1 MAATGALAAASRW
14 AGDLGVAFHL
24 RQLPVQ
30 LGDAA
35 LDETAV
41 HLQLFLTRS
50 SGSDTASQTGEELRR
65 ADESR
70 LPVFELGQLY
80 LNLTF
85 AGPGVGRENIQ
96 DNQSPI
102 HDFEIQLLLQVVRA
116 GPG

>member
-1 MAATGALAAASRW
+1 MAAASLGP
-14 AGDLGVAFHL
+14 GDLPVAFHL

-50 SGSDTASQTGEELRR
+50 SGSDTASQTGEGITE

-102 HDFEIQLLLQVVRA
+102 HDFEIQLLLQVVELGRA
-116 GPG
+116 

>member
-1 MAATGALAAASRW
+1 ML
-14 AGDLGVAFHL
+14 LHL
-24 RQLPVQ
+24 LQLFFQ
-30 LGDAA
+30 LTDPAV
-35 LDETAV
+35 DQSTV

-50 SGSDTASQTGEELRR
+50 SGSDTASQTGEGITE

-102 HDFEIQLLLQVVRA
+102 HDFEIQLLLQVVELGRA
-116 GPG
+116 